1 MVKGD
6 QITFLRIVL
15 RFPWHM
21 LLLAGVL
28 VTVGALALYS
38 ASEGSWSPWAGR
50 HAVRG
55 GVGAGIMLALAFIDF
70 RILRLWAYP
79 LFIASI
85 GVLVA
90 LLFVGSG
97 NGVARWISIGGFTFQ
112 PSEPA
117 KIALILALAKYFN
130 DLQPERIRNILT
142 YLPPLVMIAIP
153 FVLVIEQPDLGTA
166 LALALGGLTILFVA
180 GMPWR
185 YIGLAFIGVASAVP
199 VLWSQLRAY
208 QKERVMT
215 FLNPDTDALG
225 AGYQIIQSKIAL
237 GSGGIFGKGF
247 LMGSQSQLNYLPE
260 KQTDFVF
267 TMIGEEFGLVGNL
280 FILAIYL
287 LMIGAIIAASF
298 RVGSRF
304 AQLSLV
310 GIATMLFLY
319 VFVNVAM
326 VTGLLPVV
334 GAPLPLISYGGTAM
348 LTVFVGLGVVTSA
361 CIHDRPAP
369 D

>member
-1 MVKGD
+1 M
-6 QITFLRIVL
+6 ITGQPITLWRRFL
-15 RFPWHM
+15 RFPWH
-21 LLLAGVL
+21 LLLLSLAL
-28 VTVGALALYS
+28 VTVGSLALYS

-55 GVGAGIMLALAFIDF
+55 GVGVVLVFILAFID
-70 RILRLWAYP
+70 LRLLRKWSY
-79 LFIASI
+79 FILLAVV
-85 GVLVA
+85 GMLVVLMVVDSGR
-90 LLFVGSG
+90 FVS
-97 NGVARWISIGGFTFQ
+97 RWITIGGFTFQ

-117 KIALILALAKYFN
+117 KIAVIMALARYF
-130 DLQPERIRNILT
+130 DEQPPERMQSLLV
-142 YLPPLVMIAIP
+142 YLPPLVLITVP
-153 FVLVIEQPDLGTA
+153 FLLIIKQPDLGTA
-166 LALALGGLTILFVA
+166 LALLLGALSVLFAA

-185 YIGLAFIGVASAVP
+185 YIFTAIVLGLGSLP
-199 VLWSQLRAY
+199 VLWMQLHAY

-215 FLNPDTDALG
+215 FLNPGADALG
-225 AGYQIIQSKIAL
+225 AGYQITQSKIAL
-237 GSGGIFGKGF
+237 GSGGLFGKGF

-280 FILAIYL
+280 FILSVYL
-287 LMIGAIIAASF
+287 LLIGSILAISL

-304 AQLSLV
+304 AQLTCV
-310 GIATMLFLY
+310 GIAMMLFLY

-348 LTVFVGLGVVTSA
+348 LTVFVGLGIVVSA
-361 CIHDRPAP
+361 VVHDRSEN
-369 D
+369 